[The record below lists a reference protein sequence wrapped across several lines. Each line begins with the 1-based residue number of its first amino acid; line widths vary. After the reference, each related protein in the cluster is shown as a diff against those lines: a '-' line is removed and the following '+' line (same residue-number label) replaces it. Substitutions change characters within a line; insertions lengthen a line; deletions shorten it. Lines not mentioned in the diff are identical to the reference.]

1 MQNQFLFLVET
12 LSLYIHHLLALLS
25 ISHIADAAGYRNH
38 SNGYYYLLALI
49 LTFILQVF
57 EKIYVIPFV
66 FAIITI
72 LFTALLTGYATDR
85 SLWLR
90 ITASTLFYLSICFIQ
105 ILISGFFKLLWPFI
119 TAPIP
124 TLTSTLFIFLF
135 YLYLRSHKQDLALL
149 DTKQLWV
156 LFLFST
162 CCFIILFVL
171 SQFLQSNSDK
181 VMRYAILL
189 TLLFCG
195 FLLLGL
201 SITLH
206 WINRSQRT
214 SHEQGLYSLTN
225 EMLENNYRQLFANQQ
240 VIAKQVHDFN
250 NHLLALQNLINDSTQ
265 AAEYISELLDAS
277 SQQAVTCQSGNE
289 IIDAII
295 NSKQNEASIH
305 QIHFTYNIHLP
316 VSLSINSIDICTVLA
331 NLLDNAVE
339 ACLKLDNSE
348 DRFIHVSIGPKY
360 NYIFFRV
367 ENSVNDNPIGEHR
380 PPATTKKDRS
390 RPHGLGLKNVLDTVK
405 RYNGALEHDYKAH
418 RFAAIAMMQ
427 LPPEDLQRISI
438 LEQS

>member
-1 MQNQFLFLVET
+1 MQTHLFFFVET
-12 LSLYIHHLLALLS
+12 LNLYIHHLLALLS
-25 ISHIADAAGYRNH
+25 VSHIADAAGYRNH

-57 EKIYVIPFV
+57 EKIYVIPFG

-72 LFTALLTGYATDR
+72 LFTALLTGYVTDR

-105 ILISGFFKLLWPFI
+105 ILISGFFTLLWPFI

-135 YLYLRSHKQDLALL
+135 YLYLRSHNQDLALL

-171 SQFLQSNSDK
+171 SQFLQSNSAK

-206 WINRSQRT
+206 WLNRSQRT
-214 SHEQGLYSLTN
+214 SHEQGL
-225 EMLENNYRQLFANQQ
+225 
-240 VIAKQVHDFN
+240 
-250 NHLLALQNLINDSTQ
+250 
-265 AAEYISELLDAS
+265 
-277 SQQAVTCQSGNE
+277 
-289 IIDAII
+289 
-295 NSKQNEASIH
+295 
-305 QIHFTYNIHLP
+305 
-316 VSLSINSIDICTVLA
+316 
-331 NLLDNAVE
+331 
-339 ACLKLDNSE
+339 
-348 DRFIHVSIGPKY
+348 
-360 NYIFFRV
+360 
-367 ENSVNDNPIGEHR
+367 
-380 PPATTKKDRS
+380 
-390 RPHGLGLKNVLDTVK
+390 
-405 RYNGALEHDYKAH
+405 
-418 RFAAIAMMQ
+418 
-427 LPPEDLQRISI
+427 
-438 LEQS
+438 